1 MTRPYKLSPK
11 TLLHPQH
18 PLHWTRFWPDLQ
30 RLHRGRSEARQDL
43 VLWLANLYHGAIRCG
58 KPRGFCSVQVRLMD
72 LRDWVRDYKPALEHF
87 FEIKQLGYHFD
98 EEHMELTT
106 LVPKL
111 LPPEELEL
119 VDDAAESL
127 RYEPPGR
134 PEENTVISKVYLTP
148 GLDRKS
154 LVARVLLHGRPEI
167 VPQLNWLLT
176 QPSTELNFH
185 FQPSG
190 KLKQRDTSVWPI
202 NAIET
207 WPGWLREELFGV
219 GIDLDSA
226 YVQFLLHHLK
236 RVFADRP
243 ALMETLFPDLIR
255 LLHDKET
262 FRKELC
268 TQVLQRPYNEKY
280 RGLIKQV
287 IMSLANGSRISPA
300 LLTNGNG
307 FSLTAEL
314 IVDAAP
320 DATVSD
326 LTKIGERLKRIADQ
340 FASARRYAC
349 MDLLKRAPNRKN
361 VKQVFSGYFAWER
374 QARYALWEAVGR
386 HGIMVHDGLDGI
398 PKEHLARIDELIAT
412 LDLRLTA

>member
-1 MTRPYKLSPK
+1 MTRPYRLSPESP
-11 TLLHPQH
+11 LPPNH

-30 RLHRGRSEARQDL
+30 RLHRSRTEARQDL

-58 KPRGFCSVQVRLMD
+58 KPLGFCGVQVRLMD

-87 FEIKQLGYHFD
+87 FEIKQLGFHFD
-98 EEHMELTT
+98 DEHTELTT
-106 LVPKL
+106 LVPKKL
-111 LPPEELEL
+111 APEELEL
-119 VDDAAESL
+119 VDDTAAHL
-127 RYEPPGR
+127 RYEPPAK
-134 PEENTVISKVYLTP
+134 PDKAAISKVYLRP

-154 LVARVLLHGRPEI
+154 LVARLLVHGRPEI

-176 QPSTELNFH
+176 QPNTELNFH
-185 FQPSG
+185 FVPSG
-190 KLKQRDTSVWPI
+190 KLKLRDTSVWPI
-202 NAIET
+202 SAIET
-207 WPGWLREELFGV
+207 WPGWLREELFGP

-243 ALMETLFPDLIR
+243 QVMQTLFPDLLR
-255 LLHDKET
+255 LLHDKEN
-262 FRKELC
+262 FRQELC
-268 TQVLQRPYNEKY
+268 TQVLQRPYNDKY
-280 RGLIKQV
+280 RSLIKQV

-320 DATVSD
+320 DATISD

-340 FASARRYAC
+340 FASARKYAC
-349 MDLLKRAPNRKN
+349 MDVLKRAPNRKN
-361 VKQVFSGYFAWER
+361 VKKVFGEYFAWER
-374 QARYALWEAVGR
+374 NARYALWEECGR
-386 HGIMVHDGLDGI
+386 HGIMVHDGLDGV
-398 PKEHLARIDELIAT
+398 PKEHLDRLPELIET

>member
-1 MTRPYKLSPK
+1 MSRPYRLSTRQP
-11 TLLHPQH
+11 LPPNH

-30 RLHRGRSEARQDL
+30 RLHRGRIEARQDL

-72 LRDWVRDYKPALEHF
+72 LRDWVRDYKPALEYF
-87 FEIKQLGYHFD
+87 FEIKQLGFHFD
-98 EEHMELTT
+98 EENMELTT
-106 LVPKL
+106 LVPKKL
-111 LPPEELEL
+111 EAEELEL
-119 VDDAAESL
+119 IDDTAASL
-127 RYEPPGR
+127 RYEPPPISGDV
-134 PEENTVISKVYLTP
+134 VISKVYLQP

-154 LVARVLLHGRPEI
+154 LVARTLLAGRPEI

-202 NAIET
+202 SAIET
-207 WPGWLREELFGV
+207 WPGWLREELFGP

-236 RVFADRP
+236 IVFSDRP
-243 ALMETLFPDLIR
+243 SLMETLFPDLIR

-280 RGLIKQV
+280 RALIKQV

-314 IVDAAP
+314 IVEAAP

-374 QARYALWEAVGR
+374 RARYALWEAVGQ

-398 PKEHLARIDELIAT
+398 PKEHLSRIDELIAT